1 MTREEYLE
9 KIEKV
14 ISGKADANLPDVAP
28 IIAMFA
34 ERFMPIVPPRASGNN
49 MTSFEIVQ
57 HLEDTCSLTTKEV
70 AVVMSYLGFRLF
82 VNDYKG
88 HEWAMQ
94 PISTD

>member
-1 MTREEYLE
+1 MTRQEYLE

-14 ISGKADANLPDVAP
+14 VNGKAEANLPDVAP

-34 ERFMPIVPPRASGNN
+34 EPFMPLVPAAASGDN

-57 HLEDTCSLTTKEV
+57 HLEDTCALTTKEV
-70 AVVMSYLGFRLF
+70 AIVMSFLGFRLH

-88 HEWAMQ
+88 HEWAM
-94 PISTD
+94 SSYKD